1 MMDPNFKLIDAKS
14 NGKQS
19 NHTLQKVA
27 AGVVGASLFAASA
40 LYAPALWQTRT
51 AEAGTGNTTTQ
62 SAPAQASSDTTN
74 SLYADQDKLAQMY
87 EQLEPSVVSI
97 QVTGQADAGT
107 QLPEGFQLP
116 PGFEMPQGQQQVRGE
131 GSGWIFDNDGHIV
144 TNNHVVEGATDVVVN
159 FYNGFWAQAEVV
171 ATDPQADLA
180 VLKVTPPEGFDW
192 KPLKMAD
199 PNSLKVGHTVI
210 ALGNPFAMENTMTTG
225 IVSAIGRD
233 FPVGGFGQNNYSLPG
248 VIQTDAA
255 INPGNSGGPLLDLDG
270 NVVGVNFAIESQ
282 TRQSSGVGFVIPVS
296 IIQRVVPAL
305 IADGKFNYPY
315 LGLSGRS
322 VDADLARQ
330 LNLSNTTLGAYVVSV
345 IAGGPSDDAG
355 IVGADPDT
363 LEGGD
368 IVTAIDDEKV
378 TGFEDMVNYLVT
390 QTEPGQT
397 VTLTLLRDG
406 EEQKVEVELGT
417 RPGNNQQASV
427 SPDEGNGQG
436 NGQGQAQGNVSPRQ
450 AIRIAR
456 EAVQDQ
462 LTGEVTQVT
471 TLPDEIDGKSVWVVE
486 LSTDSQT
493 AKVTID
499 RETGDVIEVVVE

>member
-1 MMDPNFKLIDAKS
+1 MMDPNFKLIDANSK
-14 NGKQS
+14 GKQS
-19 NHTLQKVA
+19 NHTLQKIA
-27 AGVVGASLFAASA
+27 AGVVGASLFVTSA
-40 LYAPALWQTRT
+40 LYAPTLWQTRT
-51 AEAGTGNTTTQ
+51 ATAGTDSSTTQ
-62 SAPAQASSDTTN
+62 AAPARSLAQADV
-74 SLYADQDKLAQMY
+74 SLYSDQEKLAQMY
-87 EQLEPSVVSI
+87 EQLAPSVVSI
-97 QVTGQADAGT
+97 QVTGQADAGM
-107 QLPEGFQLP
+107 QLPEGFELP
-116 PGFEMPQGQQQVRGE
+116 PGFEMPQGDQQMRGE
-131 GSGWIFDNDGHIV
+131 GSGWIYDNDGHIV
-144 TNNHVVEGATDVVVN
+144 TNNHVVEGATDIVVN
-159 FYNGFWAQAEVV
+159 FYNGYWAQAEVV

-180 VLKVTPPEGFDW
+180 VIKVTAPEGFDW
-192 KPLKMAD
+192 KPLTMAD
-199 PNSLKVGHTVI
+199 PTTLKVGHTVI
-210 ALGNPFAMENTMTTG
+210 AMGNPFQMENTMTTG

-233 FPVGGFGQNNYSLPG
+233 FPVGSLGENRYSLPG

-270 NVVGVNFAIESQ
+270 QVVGVNFAIESQ

-305 IADGKFNYPY
+305 IADGKFDYPY
-315 LGLSGRS
+315 LGLSGRT

-330 LNLSNTTLGAYVVSV
+330 LNLSNTTLGAYVISV
-345 IAGGPSDDAG
+345 VEGGPSGDAG
-355 IVGADPDT
+355 LVGADPET

-368 IVTAIDDEKV
+368 IVTAIDDEPV

-397 VTLTLLRDG
+397 VTLTVLRDG
-406 EEQKVEVELGT
+406 QEEKVEVELGT
-417 RPGNNQQASV
+417 RPGATQQAS
-427 SPDEGNGQG
+427 SSSDPGNG
-436 NGQGQAQGNVSPRQ
+436 NGQGQGQGTVSPRQ

-462 LTGEVTQVT
+462 IQGEVTQVT